1 MSTSGIEKKKTPRVI
16 RIVLTVFA
24 VLAAVLVIG
33 TAFTVH
39 YIMTDPQIAAA
50 ADSTKH
56 LGDRIAYYVDQG
68 KLHAYVDD
76 PGTDSFAFDEERC
89 TEVPEEA
96 RSDFGGFT
104 FTAPSGKKFTKIEM
118 KALASSGWETS
129 NLGTGWAYNALTVT
143 WKGTAAA
150 STVDLLKDADE
161 FYGTPVKSI
170 VFYLS
175 E

>member
-1 MSTSGIEKKKTPRVI
+1 MSTSRIEKKKTPRVI

-56 LGDRIAYYVDQG
+56 LGDQIAYYVDQG
-68 KLHAYVDD
+68 KLYAYVDD

-104 FTAPSGKKFTKIEM
+104 F
-118 KALASSGWETS
+118 
-129 NLGTGWAYNALTVT
+129 V
-143 WKGTAAA
+143 TAAGHDEGA
-150 STVDLLKDADE
+150 GYSVIVRMKEGSAAPADFAVFRLQMKGHRITEVTDARIVEDLKDYE
-161 FYGTPVKSI
+161 FQ
-170 VFYLS
+170 
-175 E
+175 